1 MKCTRHSRAR
11 HFFALAGMTLVAMG
25 CGGESP
31 ADACGLSGT
40 PPSEEEVVNGF
51 LRAAT
56 DEGNFSEMGSWSSGS
71 NGDIT
76 AGTLSMIIAN
86 DESASAVSELVGRG
100 AFPICV
106 PLGERSPSSG
116 NATYD
121 SRFVTDA
128 SHTGMVAILGEDAG
142 MLFGRFEVELKDG
155 SGGSTDTFAFR
166 EGVFRLPAR

>member
-1 MKCTRHSRAR
+1 MKSMRPIT
-11 HFFALAGMTLVAMG
+11 FGPLIVLVCLSWAPVA
-25 CGGESP
+25 CGPEAP
-31 ADACGLSGT
+31 ADACGLSSAAPT
-40 PPSEEEVVNGF
+40 EEEVVNGF
-51 LRAAT
+51 LRATT
-56 DEGNFSEMGSWSSGS
+56 DEGPFSEMGSWSSGS

-86 DESASAVSELVGRG
+86 DESGSSVSELVGRG

-116 NATYD
+116 NATFD

-128 SHTGMVAILGEDAG
+128 ARVGMVAILGEDGG

-155 SGGSTDTFAFR
+155 SGVSADTFAFR
-166 EGVFRLPAR
+166 DGSFRLPAR